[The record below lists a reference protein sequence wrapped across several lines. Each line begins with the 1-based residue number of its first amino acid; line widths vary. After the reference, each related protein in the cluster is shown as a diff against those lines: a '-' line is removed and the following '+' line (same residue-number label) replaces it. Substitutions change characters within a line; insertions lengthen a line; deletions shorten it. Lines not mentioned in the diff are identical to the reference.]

1 MIMNIII
8 IVFVLSIT
16 YAWMIRGMFSSMI
29 HLLCVIAAGAI
40 AFAVWEPLALIL
52 VNMSPERGFLSFVE
66 SVAFGV
72 SLVVPFVISLVILRL
87 LTDKL
92 VSGNITNSKV
102 VDYAGGGICGLATA
116 VICAGITVLGI
127 GSMRVSTEFMGYQ
140 PLWYSTDRAIGSGA
154 LVKNDRLWI
163 PVDAVVATMYSQLSM
178 GSMSTNQPL
187 DKWYPELEIAGFS
200 ARVSPGDGKGRNAI
214 NPDDFKVQSRYTV
227 GDPNGS
233 ESIADLLKDAR
244 DSQSQK
250 YIDINSNVV
259 SKGHL
264 VGYVINFEPGAK
276 ERGEKGGQVVV
287 SNGQYRLLIED
298 NDGNT
303 MSAFPIA
310 VISESSNAD
319 QFGRWRF
326 DANDVFIT
334 SVGGKS
340 RSLMAFEYV
349 VPTGYTPIALYV
361 KNIRVN
367 PKTLPDPIEYASPS
381 ARDRVVQTGSI
392 LKGESLNRLLDK
404 SNMETYNPRDE
415 VRLIR
420 KSFKVG
426 QMMSSQIAKRGM
438 TLNEKNR
445 IVDGDGSWNV
455 KTDVG
460 RKNAPMDKKLRVDS
474 YALSTGQAMIRID
487 VSADTLFGLFS
498 DSSRDALTDQPLML
512 IDDKGN
518 EYEAIGYEYTD
529 SKVFEARY
537 TRGSTLTGIQDMPS
551 MSRSRSD
558 QKLVL
563 LFVVTEGIKITHY
576 AVGDIAITEFDPP
589 IDTNR

>member
-52 VNMSPERGFLSFVE
+52 VNMSPERGFLSFLE

-72 SLVVPFVISLVILRL
+72 SLVVPFVVSLVILRI
-87 LTDKL
+87 LTDKI
-92 VSGNITNSKV
+92 VSGNISNSKFI
-102 VDYAGGGICGLATA
+102 DYAGGGLCGVGTG

-127 GSMRVSTEFMGYQ
+127 GSMRVSTDFMGYQ

-163 PVDAVVATMYSQLSM
+163 PVDTIVAKMYTQLSM

-187 DKWYPELEIAGFS
+187 GKWYPELEIAGFS

-227 GDPNGS
+227 GDPMGS
-233 ESIADLLKDAR
+233 ESIADLLKDSR

-250 YIDINSNVV
+250 YIDINSNPV

-276 ERGEKGGQVVV
+276 ERGEKGGQLVV

-303 MSAFPIA
+303 MSVFPVA

-340 RSLMAFEYV
+340 RPLMAFEYV

-367 PKTLPDPIEYASPS
+367 PKMLPDPIEYASPS

-392 LKGESLNRLLDK
+392 LKGESKNRLLDK
-404 SNMETYNPRDE
+404 SSMVTYDPQDET
-415 VRLIR
+415 RLIR

-438 TLNEKNR
+438 TLNDKNG
-445 IVDGDGSWNV
+445 IVDGQGSWNV

-460 RKNAPMDKKLRVDS
+460 RKNAPMDKKLRVS
-474 YALSTGQAMIRID
+474 AYALSKGQAMIRID
-487 VSADTLFGLFS
+487 VSADTAFGLFS
-498 DSSRDALTDQPLML
+498 DASRDALTDQPLML

-563 LFVVTEGIKITHY
+563 LFVVTKQIKITHL
-576 AVGDIAITEFDPP
+576 AIGDIAITRFDPP
-589 IDTNR
+589 IDTK